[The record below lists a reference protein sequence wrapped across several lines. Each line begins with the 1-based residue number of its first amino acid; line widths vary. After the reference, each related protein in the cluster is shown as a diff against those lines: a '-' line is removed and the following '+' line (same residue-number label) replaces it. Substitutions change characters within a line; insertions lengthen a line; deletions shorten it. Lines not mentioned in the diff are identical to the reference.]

1 MDHYIEVTPF
11 WVFLAYAISEK
22 SEKTL
27 RENENNQMYN
37 VCVCE
42 REKEEQTLI
51 GWTSNDIYGVTKEVG
66 R

>member
-51 GWTSNDIYGVTKEVG
+51 G
-66 R
+66 